1 MTDKVRRHADKATTS
16 DLAIIPGGLTSQV
29 QPADVSWNKPF
40 KSAYR
45 ELYDKWMA
53 EGDKSFT
60 ASGNLKAPEK
70 LLCLQWVNEAWNSVS
85 SEVIQKSFL
94 TCGISVAT
102 DGSQDNEIHCL
113 KQQEAA
119 PVAAEIEMLTKRL
132 ADRGKESESDLY
144 SSLDGGEDTD
154 DEELQTNEDPIDD
167 D

>member
-85 SEVIQKSFL
+85 SEVIQKVFSHL
-94 TCGISVAT
+94 WHLSCYRWIAGQR
-102 DGSQDNEIHCL
+102 D
-113 KQQEAA
+113 
-119 PVAAEIEMLTKRL
+119 
-132 ADRGKESESDLY
+132 
-144 SSLDGGEDTD
+144 SL
-154 DEELQTNEDPIDD
+154 P
-167 D
+167 